1 MRTTLSF
8 RLIGFYATV
17 ATLTVFLTLWVG
29 SSLIWKQMVAT
40 ADLILE
46 NESEEVGLLL
56 SDVDLPHSP
65 EAVRYAVEDHTQ
77 LDAGIFYFEIES
89 RGGEE
94 LFRSENLGGDSLPEP
109 EAAERIYDGALSFR
123 LSGQKT
129 PGGMPVRVG
138 QYELGEFRCRL
149 GTSLDTQLDA
159 RSQVRRLALAS
170 IPAVFGV
177 SLLVGYALSWVML
190 RPLRSIQ
197 ETAQRITGANLRE
210 RIVVPESSDE
220 ISRLA
225 RLLNDTFDR
234 LEKAFEQ
241 VRRFAGDCS
250 HELKT
255 PLTVV
260 RLQTEKVLEGD
271 VLAAEERAA
280 LEEALGEMGRLEKVI
295 QRLLLLAQTEAE
307 ALPLN
312 RKETSTADFLRSFA
326 EGAEIL
332 ADEGGCRF
340 ELVGNADAVG
350 SFDPSWIR
358 QVLFNLLT
366 NAIKYS
372 PSGGRI
378 RLRGEIIGK
387 EWRVEIEDEGD
398 GVAEEELEAMFERF
412 NKVGAG
418 PGKQPGTGLGLA
430 VCKGIV
436 EQHGGSIRAVA
447 RSAEKGFHMVWRL
460 PLES

>member
-29 SSLIWKQMVAT
+29 SSLIWRQMIET
-40 ADLILE
+40 ADLILG
-46 NESEEVGLLL
+46 NESEELALLL
-56 SDVDLPHSP
+56 NDVDLPRSA
-65 EAVRYAVEDHTQ
+65 EAVRYAVEDHSQ
-77 LDAGIFYFEIES
+77 LDAGIIYFQIDTPC
-89 RGGEE
+89 GEA
-94 LFRSENLGGDSLPEP
+94 LFRSENLGGDLLPEP
-109 EAAERIYDGALSFR
+109 GGAERTYDGALSFR

-138 QYELGEFRCRL
+138 QYEIGEFRCRL

-159 RSQVRRLALAS
+159 RNQVRRLALAS
-170 IPAVFGV
+170 IPAVFGI

-190 RPLRSIQ
+190 RPLRAIQ

-271 VLAAEERAA
+271 VLPAEERAA

-312 RKETSTADFLRSFA
+312 RKETSTADFLRNFA
-326 EGAEIL
+326 EDAEVL
-332 ADEGGCRF
+332 AEEGGRRF
-340 ELVGNADAVG
+340 ELAGDADARV
-350 SFDPSWIR
+350 SFDASWIR

-372 PSGGRI
+372 PPGGRI
-378 RLRGEIIGK
+378 LLRAEVVGN
-387 EWRVEIEDEGD
+387 EWRVEMEDEGD
-398 GVAEEELEAMFERF
+398 GVAEGELETMFERF

-418 PGKQPGTGLGLA
+418 QGKQPGTGLGLA

-436 EQHGGSIRAVA
+436 EQHGGNIRALA
-447 RSAEKGFHMVWRL
+447 KSTDRGFRVVWTL
-460 PLES
+460 PLEG